1 MSYNFDMD
9 IFLSEISEKFKISKS
24 DIWKRQFKELSDWL
38 FSLDYNV
45 TLKKGCQQEVDRE
58 ENIIYINSN
67 LKWENRYYS
76 LLHEAGHVLVDNNK
90 DKFSYN
96 YPFYIDEDK
105 VGRRGNKYK
114 ISTIGEEMEAWI
126 EGRKLGDFQ
135 LNHFINYDKYDKL
148 MSDCVMTYV
157 YWASE
162 S

>member
-38 FSLDYNV
+38 SSLDYNV
-45 TLKKGCQQEVDRE
+45 ILKKGCQQELDRG

-76 LLHEAGHVLVDNNK
+76 LLHESGHVLVDSNK

-105 VGRRGNKYK
+105 VGRRGSKYK

-126 EGRKLGDFQ
+126 QGRKLGDFQ

-148 MSDCVMTYV
+148 MADCVMTYV
-157 YWASE
+157 HWASE